1 MKNLAGKL
9 AAVLAA
15 AVMTVL
21 AAGISVSA
29 DTEAD
34 TPKYTGW
41 VSDKNGWQYL
51 EDGVP
56 YKGKPYKIDGV
67 YYEFSEDGYCE
78 GKYWGWL
85 KKERCYW
92 RGVPYTGWEELY
104 TELNEYG
111 YYDPI
116 GSVYCINGYPMK
128 GEVRRDGR
136 RDGEIYRFDKNISS
150 SNEKPYYYEL
160 DADCAPKISVD
171 AEEILITV
179 NSENYNSYEHI
190 VGSPEKM
197 ERLKNGKWESC
208 GNPSE
213 YAVDDAEYVIC
224 GTDDN
229 SPDSAT
235 MTFYPKRYM
244 GGNMPAGF
252 YRIIIPYVGG
262 YSNEKKEVYA
272 IFEAV
277 PPIEVSMPEE
287 PYLADDAGNTEMS
300 ILVKTYSEKK
310 ALQPEAL
317 ADSLK
322 LELMKKTVSGWESCK
337 INGYSTGYTDN
348 ENELKI
354 DVKFTADAEYYKAVL
369 NFGGKDYSITFRTVT
384 PTLTTWLE
392 EYSLKSDDI
401 AVSFTVYNELDDPV
415 KIRTDLIYLYKKENG
430 KWTAVQDKT
439 ELYPAEV
446 TPQYTTLNAYYKTAL
461 TFDLSDLYDTSKL
474 EAGNYAVF
482 VGGVGYAEFRLT
494 DKEPKSD
501 KLLFESL
508 KAEDIKEIQL
518 IWHSA
523 SLKDLKSSFTKG
535 KYFDRS
541 LDHLRQLKFKRAYE
555 QYSPEFDNFSLDVVV
570 RLNGGKKMT
579 LKFYDP
585 DAAIYNGGTVYTCNW
600 QIYYALK
607 ELLFEVNGKT
617 NDPLYRS

>member
-1 MKNLAGKL
+1 MKNFASKL
-9 AAVLAA
+9 TAVLAA
-15 AVMTVL
+15 AVMTVS
-21 AAGISVSA
+21 AAVVSVSA
-29 DTEAD
+29 DNETD

-56 YKGKPYKIDGV
+56 YKGKPYKIDGI
-67 YYEFSEDGYCE
+67 YYDFSENGYCE
-78 GKYWGWL
+78 GKYWGWSKTGRL
-85 KKERCYW
+85 YR
-92 RGVPYTGWEELY
+92 RGVPYTGFEETY
-104 TELNEYG
+104 EDEY
-111 YYDPI
+111 I
-116 GSVYCINGYPMK
+116 GHAGLAYCINGYPVTGK
-128 GEVRRDGR
+128 FQYEDGVYYFNEYGVRPND
-136 RDGEIYRFDKNISS
+136 EPSLSELIAICDK
-150 SNEKPYYYEL
+150 KV
-160 DADCAPKISVD
+160 SVN
-171 AEEILITV
+171 AEEISVTV
-179 NSENYNSYEHI
+179 KTSDCYNEYEHI
-190 VGSPEKM
+190 VGSPQKM
-197 ERLKNGKWESC
+197 ERWGKGKWESC
-208 GNPSE
+208 GKPSE
-213 YAVDDAEYVIC
+213 YSVDGAEYVIC
-224 GTDDN
+224 GTDD
-229 SPDSAT
+229 SLPDSVT

-252 YRIIIPYVGG
+252 YRISIPYVGG

-287 PYLADDAGNTEMS
+287 AYLADDAGNTEIS

-317 ADSLK
+317 AASLK

-337 INGYSTGYTDN
+337 INGYSAGYTDN
-348 ENELKI
+348 ANELKI

-369 NFGGKDYSITFRTVT
+369 NFGGKDYSIAFHTTTF
-384 PTLTTWLE
+384 TLTSWLE

-401 AVSFTVYNELDDPV
+401 AVSFTVYNEFDNPV

-430 KWTAVQDKT
+430 KWTAVQNKT
-439 ELYPAEV
+439 ERYPAEV

-474 EAGNYAVF
+474 EAGSYAVF

-501 KLLFESL
+501 KLPFEGL
-508 KAEDIKEIQL
+508 KAEDIKEIRL

-523 SLKDLKSSFTKG
+523 SLKDVTASFTKG
-535 KYFDRS
+535 EYFDRS

-555 QYSPEFDNFSLDVVV
+555 QYSAEFEDFSLDVIV

-607 ELLFEVNGKT
+607 ELLFEVNDKT